1 MAIGAHKHRTRRAVS
16 GYPIYVRITKWRCCD
31 SASRPDGCTRD
42 PGRSINCRTNRSL
55 PFNTIPARRVL

>member
-1 MAIGAHKHRTRRAVS
+1 MAIWAYKHRARLAIS
-16 GYPIYVRITKWRCCD
+16 GHSVDVRFTKWRGCD

-42 PGRSINCRTNRSL
+42 AGCSVNCRANGSL